1 MKGLGTIINVVCIL
15 LGGLAGTVAGNR
27 LKESVRES
35 LMAITGISVVI
46 LGAGGAMSQMLTI
59 VDGKL
64 SSGGTI
70 MMVVSLALGTVI
82 GEMLGIEDK
91 IVRFGEYLKE
101 KSGSSGD
108 QRFVSGFVT
117 ASCTVC
123 IGAMAIIGSVQ
134 DGISGD
140 YSVLAAKGVID
151 AILICTMAASQGKGC
166 IYSAIPVGIFQ
177 GSFTLLAIFIGDL
190 LSEAALSNLSLVGS
204 VLILCV
210 GLNLV
215 RQKQIR
221 VANALPA
228 VVVAVIWGMI

>member
-15 LGGLAGTVAGNR
+15 LGGLAGTMAGNR

>member
-46 LGAGGAMSQMLTI
+46 LGAGGAMSQMLAI

-101 KSGSSGD
+101 KSGSAGD